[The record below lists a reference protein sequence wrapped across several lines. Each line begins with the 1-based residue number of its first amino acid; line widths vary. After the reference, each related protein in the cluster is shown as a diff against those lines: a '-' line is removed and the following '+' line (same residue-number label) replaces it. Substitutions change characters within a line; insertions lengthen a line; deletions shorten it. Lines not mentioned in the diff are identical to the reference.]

1 METLPAGWTVYTCE
15 QERAETG
22 LLKGE
27 SDDTKANTHVQDLFH
42 EDAKARCGSVSAQ
55 MKQFLG
61 SLQAVVKVTSDKPVL
76 LRLYFCV

>member
-27 SDDTKANTHVQDLFH
+27 SDDTKENTHIQDLFH
-42 EDAKARCGSVSAQ
+42 EDAKARCSVCQ
-55 MKQFLG
+55 LKQFVG